1 MTRRPSI
8 AVIVALLALAA
19 AACQQTGLSEQ
30 DQAAIRK
37 VHEEAMKLANVK
49 PADYAAYVKHYYADD
64 AEMLAPNMPPAKG
77 AVAIQKTLES
87 FPPMSNFAGEI
98 LEVAGA
104 GGVAY
109 VRGKYALT
117 MTLPGGAPL
126 TDSGKYVEI
135 WKKQADGG
143 WKVAYDTFNS
153 DLPLSPFT
161 VPTATMAADASPE
174 VKALGAWAGRWEF
187 EGSATRDPKS
197 APVAGG
203 AKGTMACDWFA
214 GGHEL
219 FCVSSGVE
227 LGKPMQGMAVHYYD
241 KAAKGHASF
250 GLSNSNPAVSG
261 KVDIKPGV
269 WVETAN
275 IVVEGKPAKIRS
287 TTADMTAEGGTWKT
301 EISIAG
307 GPWTTVAEGKYWK
320 AKQS

>member
-1 MTRRPSI
+1 MTRRPSL

-19 AACQQTGLSEQ
+19 AACQQAGLSEQ
-30 DQAAIRK
+30 DKAAIRK
-37 VHEEAMKLANVK
+37 AHEECMQLTNVQ
-49 PADYAAYVKHYYADD
+49 PASFGAYVKQCFAEDADW
-64 AEMLAPNMPPAKG
+64 LGPNAPALKG
-77 AVAIQKTLES
+77 TAAIQQAITPFQPTSRLES
-87 FPPMSNFAGEI
+87 EI
-98 LEVAGA
+98 LELDGA

-109 VRGKYALT
+109 ARGKYALT
-117 MTLPGGAPL
+117 VTPPGGAPAVEP
-126 TDSGKYVEI
+126 GKFVAV
-135 WKKQADGG
+135 WKKQADGE
-143 WKVAYDTFNS
+143 WKVVSDTFNS
-153 DLPLSPFT
+153 DKPLSGFT
-161 VPTATMAADASPE
+161 VPTTTMAADASPE

-187 EGSATRDPKS
+187 DGSATRDPKS

-227 LGKPMQGMAVHYYD
+227 LGKPVQGVAVHYYD
-241 KAAKGHASF
+241 KAAKGYASF

-275 IVVEGKPAKIRS
+275 IVVEGKPAKVRS